1 MFMKN
6 INQQF
11 RFDIKSRIRSISFN
25 NVEVVVINFQNIK
38 KKLLIQYHDDFNV
51 FDRA

>member
-11 RFDIKSRIRSISFN
+11 QFDMKNQVKSISLN
-25 NVEVVVINFQNIK
+25 NVEIIIVNFQNIK
-38 KKLLIQYHDDFNV
+38 KKLFFKYHDSFNV
-51 FDRA
+51 FDRV